1 MQDQTSEPARKTPTE
16 VARACLDAH
25 RTQDWD
31 RLRTLLHPRARI
43 GTFVGGGRPED
54 PEQAIRRL
62 RAAHADVVYHAEVTG
77 MLELDDRAV
86 LLDGHVRSRKDQGW
100 AQVERCWLY
109 VVREGLLYRSAVHL
123 SRHHARV
130 EYETRGET
138 LAVAD

>member
-1 MQDQTSEPARKTPTE
+1 MSDQAHETTARTATE

-25 RTQDWD
+25 RAQDWD
-31 RLRTLLHPRARI
+31 RLRKLLHPRARI

-54 PEQAIRRL
+54 PEQAISRL
-62 RAAHADVVYHAEVTG
+62 QEAHEDVVYHAEVTR
-77 MLELDDRAV
+77 MVELDDRAV
-86 LLDGHVRSRKDQGW
+86 LLDGHVRARRDQGW

-109 VVREGLLYRSAVHL
+109 VIREGLLYRSAVHV

-138 LAVAD
+138 LGVAD